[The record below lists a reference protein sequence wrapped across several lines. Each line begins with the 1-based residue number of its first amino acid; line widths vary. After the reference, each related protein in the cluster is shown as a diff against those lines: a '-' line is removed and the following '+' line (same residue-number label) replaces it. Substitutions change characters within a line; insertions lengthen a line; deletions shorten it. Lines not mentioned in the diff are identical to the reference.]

1 MAKKRGH
8 ILPGQA
14 KHPVVGIGA
23 SAGGLSALLSFFE
36 ALPAHTSMAF
46 VVVVHLAPDHVSNL
60 PGLLQKAT
68 AMPIVEV
75 TKPTPIEPDHVYLI
89 APSLALTMVD
99 DYLRVDPNPPE
110 QGRRAAI
117 DVFFRTLAEAHRE
130 RAIGIVLSGAGSD
143 GSAGLSRI
151 KEMGGITLAQDPSE
165 AEYESMPRSAI
176 ATGTVDFV
184 LTAAEMPQRLLD
196 LWSTAKDIHLP
207 TLENE
212 KREQDL
218 SNEAAER
225 ALREIMVILRTRTAH
240 DFRHYKRATVMR
252 RIERRLQVNGITDL
266 QAYRDYLHVHPEETQ
281 ALLQDMLISV
291 TNFFRDKEAFDVL
304 ERDVLPGIFE
314 GRGDG
319 DKIRVWSVGC
329 ATGEE
334 AYSLAMLMQERSL
347 KSSEGVSFQVFAT
360 DIDERAIAFAR
371 AGLYPDS
378 ILADVAP
385 GRVRQF
391 FSKDSAHYR
400 VKKELREHMLFA
412 HHNVL
417 SDPPFSRLDLICCRN
432 LLIYLDREAQ
442 NDILKM
448 FHFAL
453 RPGGVLFL
461 GSSESADSVSS
472 MFTVIDKRNRI
483 YRANVAVRGDAPV
496 PVAMSGT
503 VNLRPVVATAQPPG
517 GRRFSFGD
525 LHQRLVEQYA
535 PPSVLVSRDS
545 EIVHLSDRAGR
556 FLQYSGGEPSH
567 NIVAA
572 VRSELRVELRTA
584 IYQAL
589 HTNRSVEARKVRI
602 ERDGRSYFVN
612 MTTRPVHDPEAN
624 ADFVLVLFDEVE
636 DSMSGAEVT
645 TGDTQ
650 KDPIIGQLER
660 ELQRTKEQLQSTVEQ
675 SETSTEELKASNEEL
690 QAINEELRSATE
702 ELETSKEELQS
713 INEELTTVNAEL
725 KSKVEE
731 TGKINDD
738 LQNLIAANDIG
749 TIFVDRNICIK
760 RYTPRATDVFSIIPS
775 DIGRSLLDITHRLE
789 YDKLADDAAEAF
801 DSLRLIEREL
811 RSNDGRWY
819 LARFVPYRTTEDRID
834 GAVLSFIDITDRR
847 RAEDRLR
854 EGERRM
860 RIVAEGTKDYAIITF
875 DDDGLI
881 TSWNAG
887 AARIFGYTEAEMI
900 GQSAE
905 MLSTEEDRANHVAQR
920 EFAEARLNGRMEEE
934 RWHVRKDGSRF
945 FASGVLSRLDE
956 PGISGFAKI
965 ARDLSEFHAT
975 QSSVHAIQT
984 EPPHGVDRDA
994 QRRRDE
1000 FLAVVSHELK
1010 HPLNL
1015 ISASAEL
1022 IARAPETRNNL
1033 NVSRATDTIRR
1044 TVIGQAQ
1051 IIDDLLDVSRVR
1063 TGKLSMVRSVIDM
1076 REIVQR
1082 VTDAVREEASQQ
1094 GIALNVSM
1102 SETPVIIYA
1111 DLTRIE
1117 QVVWNLVSNALK
1129 FTSRG
1134 SVNVSLQVN
1143 EHGEAVLRVADTGSG
1158 IAPALLP
1165 HVFEMYEQGR
1175 DPGMRR
1181 SGLGIGLALV
1191 KDLVTL
1197 HGGAVRA
1204 ESDGADRGATFTVT
1218 LPAHRTLSSVHVDD
1232 NGEAADAL
1240 KGLRILMVDDDS
1252 ATVETFKLLLE
1263 GEGATVQ
1270 TATSGAEALT
1280 MLDGNAPDIVLS
1292 DLGMPDMDG
1301 LEFVAKLRKEPA
1313 MKSVICIALS
1323 GYGLDAD
1330 RREAERAGF
1339 NAHLKKP
1346 VMLDD
1351 LLSVVSRLRRSR
1363 RPEMVEVGPGVTES
1377 RDGTKES

>member
-1 MAKKRGH
+1 MPKTRAQT
-8 ILPGQA
+8 LVSQA
-14 KHPVVGIGA
+14 QFPIVGLGA
-23 SAGGLSALLSFFE
+23 SAGGLGALREFFE

-46 VVVVHLAPDHVSNL
+46 VVIVHLAPDHESNL
-60 PGLLQKAT
+60 ASLLQKST
-68 AMPIVEV
+68 NMPVTEV
-75 TKPTPIEPDHVYLI
+75 TSATPIEPDHVYMI
-89 APSLALTMVD
+89 APSLELTMVD
-99 DYLRVDPNPPE
+99 DYLRVAPRQPDD
-110 QGRRAAI
+110 GRRAAI
-117 DVFFRTLAEAHRE
+117 DLFFRTLAEVHRG

-143 GSAGLSRI
+143 GSAGLSRV
-151 KEMGGITLAQDPSE
+151 KEMGGITLAQDPAQ
-165 AEYESMPRSAI
+165 AEYDSMPRSAI
-176 ATGTVDFV
+176 ATGMVDFV
-184 LTAAEMPQRLLD
+184 LTAAEMPQRLMD
-196 LWSTAKDIHLP
+196 LWLTAKEIQLP
-207 TLENE
+207 VVGNDE
-212 KREQDL
+212 REDAI
-218 SNEAAER
+218 SNESAER
-225 ALREIMVILRTRTAH
+225 ALREIMVILRTRTGH
-240 DFRHYKRATVMR
+240 DFRHYKRATVLR

-266 QAYRDYLHVHPEETQ
+266 QAYRDHLHLHMDETQ

-304 ERDVLPGIFE
+304 EREVLPPLFE
-314 GRGDG
+314 GRVEQDR
-319 DKIRVWSVGC
+319 IRAWSVGC

-334 AYSLAMLMQERSL
+334 AYSLAMLLQERSL
-347 KSSEGVSFQVFAT
+347 KSAEGISYQVFAT

-371 AGLYPDS
+371 TGLYPDS
-378 ILADVAP
+378 ILADVTPA
-385 GRVRQF
+385 RVRQF
-391 FSKDSAHYR
+391 FSKDAAHYR

-442 NDILKM
+442 IEILRM

-483 YRANVAVRGDAPV
+483 YRANLAVRGDTPM
-496 PVAMSGT
+496 PVAISGT
-503 VNLRPVVATAQPPG
+503 TSTRPVLATVQPPG
-517 GRRFSFGD
+517 RRRLSFGD

-535 PPSVLVSRDS
+535 PPSALVSRDS

-567 NIVAA
+567 NIVAV
-572 VRSELRVELRTA
+572 VRPELRLELRTA

-589 HTNRSVEARKVRI
+589 HTNRSVEARRVRI

-612 MTTRPVHDPEAN
+612 MTARPVHDPEAN
-624 ADFVLVLFDEVE
+624 ADFVLILFDEVE
-636 DSMSGAEVT
+636 DSMGGSEASSSDV
-645 TGDTQ
+645 Q
-650 KDPIIGQLER
+650 KDPIISQLER
-660 ELQRTKEQLQSTVEQ
+660 ELQRTKEQLQSTIEQ

-811 RSNDGRWY
+811 KSNDGRWY

-834 GAVLSFIDITDRR
+834 GAVLSFIDITGRR
-847 RAEDRLR
+847 QAEDRLR

-875 DDDGLI
+875 DDEGLI

-887 AARIFGYTEAEMI
+887 AERIFGYTEAEMI
-900 GQSAE
+900 GQSADL
-905 MLSTEEDRANHVAQR
+905 LSTEEDRASHVAQR
-920 EFAEARLNGRMEEE
+920 EFAEARLNGRTDEE
-934 RWHVRKDGSRF
+934 RWHVRKDGTRF

-956 PGISGFAKI
+956 AGVSGFAKI
-965 ARDLSEFHAT
+965 ARDLGERADAAAGRGTSVELLRAASE
-975 QSSVHAIQT
+975 
-984 EPPHGVDRDA
+984 RDA

-1022 IARAPETRNNL
+1022 IARAPETRQSL
-1033 NVSRATDTIRR
+1033 NISRAADTIRR

-1051 IIDDLLDVSRVR
+1051 IIDDLLDISRVR
-1063 TGKLSMVRSVIDM
+1063 TGKLSVVRTVVDM

-1082 VTDAVREEASQQ
+1082 VCNAAQDDARQRGVAFNIKMTDA
-1094 GIALNVSM
+1094 
-1102 SETPVIIYA
+1102 PVIIHA

-1117 QVVWNLVSNALK
+1117 QIVWNLISNALK
-1129 FTSRG
+1129 FTARG
-1134 SVNVSLQVN
+1134 SVDVTLEVN
-1143 EHGEAVLRVADTGSG
+1143 DHAEAVLRVADTGSG
-1158 IAPALLP
+1158 IEPSLLP
-1165 HVFEMYEQGR
+1165 HIFDMFQQSR
-1175 DPGMRR
+1175 DPTARR

-1191 KDLVTL
+1191 RDLVNL

-1204 ESDGADRGATFTVT
+1204 ESEGVGRGATFTVT
-1218 LPAHRTLSSVHVDD
+1218 LPTHRSLVRSTAGD
-1232 NGEAADAL
+1232 GAAPEPL
-1240 KGLRILMVDDDS
+1240 EGVRVLMVDDDM
-1252 ATVETFKLLLE
+1252 ATVETFRLLLE
-1263 GEGATVQ
+1263 SEGAIVQ
-1270 TATSGAEALT
+1270 TATSGVEALS
-1280 MLDGNAPDIVLS
+1280 MLNGDVPDVVLS
-1292 DLGMPDMDG
+1292 DLGMPGMDG
-1301 LEFVAKLRKEPA
+1301 FEFVGKVREAPA
-1313 MKSVICIALS
+1313 LKSVICIALS
-1323 GYGLDAD
+1323 GFGQDAD
-1330 RREAERAGF
+1330 AAMATEAGF
-1339 NAHLKKP
+1339 DAHLKKP
-1346 VMLDD
+1346 VLLED
-1351 LLSVVSRLRRSR
+1351 LLSVVSRLRS
-1363 RPEMVEVGPGVTES
+1363 
-1377 RDGTKES
+1377 

>member
-1 MAKKRGH
+1 MARKRGH
-8 ILPGQA
+8 HLPGQA

-23 SAGGLSALLSFFE
+23 SAGGLSALLEFFE
-36 ALPAHTSMAF
+36 ALPAHTSMTF
-46 VVVVHLAPDHVSNL
+46 VVVVHLAPDHESTL
-60 PGLLQKAT
+60 PELLRKAT
-68 AMPIVEV
+68 AMPVLEV
-75 TKPTPIEPDHVYLI
+75 TRPTPIEPDHVYLI
-89 APSLALTMVD
+89 APSLDLTMVD
-99 DYLRVDPNPPE
+99 DYLRVEPRRQPE
-110 QGRRAAI
+110 GGRRAAI
-117 DVFFRTLAEAHRE
+117 DLFFRTLAEAHRE
-130 RAIGIVLSGAGSD
+130 RAVGIVMSGAGAD
-143 GSAGLSRI
+143 GSAGLSRV
-151 KEMGGITLAQDPSE
+151 KEMGGIAFAQDPCE

-176 ATGTVDFV
+176 ATGMVDFV

-196 LWSTAKDIHLP
+196 LWSTEKKIRLP
-207 TLENE
+207 DLEHGE
-212 KREQDL
+212 RAV
-218 SNEAAER
+218 NEAAER

-240 DFRHYKRATVMR
+240 DFRHYKRATVIR
-252 RIERRLQVNGITDL
+252 RIERRMQVNGITDL
-266 QAYRDYLHVHPEETQ
+266 QAYRDYLHLHLEETQ

-291 TNFFRDKEAFDVL
+291 TNFFRDKEAFEVL
-304 ERDVLPGIFE
+304 ERDVLPGVFE
-314 GRGDG
+314 GRGEG
-319 DKIRVWSVGC
+319 DRIRVWSVGC

-334 AYSLAMLMQERSL
+334 AYSLAMLMQDRSL
-347 KSSEGVSFQVFAT
+347 RSPDGVSFQVFAT
-360 DIDERAIAFAR
+360 DIDERAISFAR
-371 AGLYPDS
+371 IGLYPDS
-378 ILADVAP
+378 ILADIAP

-391 FSKDSAHYR
+391 FSKDSAHFR
-400 VKKELREHMLFA
+400 IKKELREHMLFA

-442 NDILKM
+442 IEILKM

-453 RPGGVLFL
+453 RPGGILFL

-472 MFTVIDKRNRI
+472 MFSVVDKRNRI
-483 YRANVAVRGDAPV
+483 YRANLAVRGDAPV
-496 PVAMSGT
+496 PVAFSGA
-503 VNLRPVVATAQPPG
+503 VNMRPVVATVQPA
-517 GRRFSFGD
+517 GRGRFSFGD

-535 PPSVLVSRDS
+535 PPSVLVTRDS

-572 VRSELRVELRTA
+572 VRPELRVELRTA

-589 HTNRSVEARKVRI
+589 HTNRSVEARRVRI

-636 DSMSGAEVT
+636 DSMSGSETA
-645 TGDTQ
+645 TGDAQ
-650 KDPIIGQLER
+650 KDPIISQLER
-660 ELQRTKEQLQSTVEQ
+660 ELQRTKEQLQSTIEQ

-760 RYTPRATDVFSIIPS
+760 RYTPRATDVFSIIAS

-834 GAVLSFIDITDRR
+834 GAVLSFIDITGRR
-847 RAEDRLR
+847 QAEDRLR

-860 RIVAEGTKDYAIITF
+860 RIVAEGTRDYAIITF

-887 AARIFGYTEAEMI
+887 AERIFGYTEAEMI
-900 GQSAE
+900 GRSADI
-905 MLSTEEDRANHVAQR
+905 LSTEDDRVNEVAQR
-920 EFAEARLNGRMEEE
+920 EFAEARLNGRTEEE
-934 RWHVRKDGSRF
+934 RWHVRKDGTRF

-965 ARDLSEFHAT
+965 ARDLGELRAAPT
-975 QSSVHAIQT
+975 TARGERTGAGQDAG
-984 EPPHGVDRDA
+984 ERDD

-1000 FLAVVSHELK
+1000 ILAVVSHELK

-1022 IARAPETRNNL
+1022 IARAPEARQSL
-1033 NVSRATDTIRR
+1033 QISRATDTIRR
-1044 TVIGQAQ
+1044 TVVGQAQ
-1051 IIDDLLDVSRVR
+1051 IIDDLLDISRVR
-1063 TGKLSMVRSVIDM
+1063 TGKLSLVCTIVDM

-1082 VTDAVREEASQQ
+1082 ITDAVRAEAEQR
-1094 GIALNVSM
+1094 GIAFNVSM
-1102 SETPVIIYA
+1102 SDVPVIIHA

-1117 QVVWNLVSNALK
+1117 QIVWNLINNALK
-1129 FTSRG
+1129 FTSNG
-1134 SVNVSLQVN
+1134 SITVSQHVN
-1143 EHGEAVLRVADTGSG
+1143 EHREAVLRVKDTGSG
-1158 IAPALLP
+1158 ISSTLLP
-1165 HVFEMYEQGR
+1165 HVFEMYQQSR
-1175 DPGMRR
+1175 DTSMRR
-1181 SGLGIGLALV
+1181 AGLGIGLALV

-1197 HGGAVRA
+1197 HGGVVRA
-1204 ESDGADRGATFTVT
+1204 DSEGVGRGATFTVT
-1218 LPAHRTLSSVHVDD
+1218 LPTHR
-1232 NGEAADAL
+1232 AL
-1240 KGLRILMVDDDS
+1240 DQRPVGDGSGTESLHGLHILMVDDD
-1252 ATVETFKLLLE
+1252 ATTVETFKLLLE
-1263 GEGATVQ
+1263 GEGAMVQ

-1280 MLDGNAPDIVLS
+1280 MLDAAPPDIVLS
-1292 DLGMPDMDG
+1292 DLGMSGMDG

-1313 MKSVICIALS
+1313 LRSVICIALS
-1323 GYGLDAD
+1323 GFGGEDDIRQA
-1330 RREAERAGF
+1330 RMAGF

-1346 VMLDD
+1346 VMLED
-1351 LLSVVSRLRRSR
+1351 LVAIVSHLRH
-1363 RPEMVEVGPGVTES
+1363 
-1377 RDGTKES
+1377 

>member
-1 MAKKRGH
+1 
-8 ILPGQA
+8 
-14 KHPVVGIGA
+14 
-23 SAGGLSALLSFFE
+23 
-36 ALPAHTSMAF
+36 
-46 VVVVHLAPDHVSNL
+46 
-60 PGLLQKAT
+60 
-68 AMPIVEV
+68 
-75 TKPTPIEPDHVYLI
+75 
-89 APSLALTMVD
+89 
-99 DYLRVDPNPPE
+99 
-110 QGRRAAI
+110 
-117 DVFFRTLAEAHRE
+117 
-130 RAIGIVLSGAGSD
+130 
-143 GSAGLSRI
+143 
-151 KEMGGITLAQDPSE
+151 
-165 AEYESMPRSAI
+165 
-176 ATGTVDFV
+176 
-184 LTAAEMPQRLLD
+184 
-196 LWSTAKDIHLP
+196 
-207 TLENE
+207 
-212 KREQDL
+212 
-218 SNEAAER
+218 
-225 ALREIMVILRTRTAH
+225 MVILRTRTGH
-240 DFRHYKRATVMR
+240 DFRHYKRATVLR

-266 QAYRDYLHVHPEETQ
+266 QAYRDHLHLHMDETQ

-304 ERDVLPGIFE
+304 EREVLPPLFE
-314 GRGDG
+314 GRVEQDR
-319 DKIRVWSVGC
+319 IRAWSVGC

-334 AYSLAMLMQERSL
+334 AYSLAMLLQERSL
-347 KSSEGVSFQVFAT
+347 KSAEGISYQVFAT

-371 AGLYPDS
+371 TGLYPDS
-378 ILADVAP
+378 ILADVTPA
-385 GRVRQF
+385 RVRQF
-391 FSKDSAHYR
+391 FSKDAAHYR

-442 NDILKM
+442 IEILRM

-483 YRANVAVRGDAPV
+483 YRANLAVRGDTPM
-496 PVAMSGT
+496 PVAISGT
-503 VNLRPVVATAQPPG
+503 TSTRPVLATVQPPG
-517 GRRFSFGD
+517 RRRLSFGD

-535 PPSVLVSRDS
+535 PPSALVSRDS

-567 NIVAA
+567 NIVAV
-572 VRSELRVELRTA
+572 VRPELRLELRTA

-589 HTNRSVEARKVRI
+589 HTNRSVEARRVRI

-612 MTTRPVHDPEAN
+612 MTARPVHDPEAN
-624 ADFVLVLFDEVE
+624 ADFVLILFDEVE
-636 DSMSGAEVT
+636 DSMGGSEASSSDV
-645 TGDTQ
+645 Q
-650 KDPIIGQLER
+650 KDPIISQLER
-660 ELQRTKEQLQSTVEQ
+660 ELQRTKEQLQSTIEQ

-811 RSNDGRWY
+811 KSNDGRWY

-834 GAVLSFIDITDRR
+834 GAVLSFIDITGRR
-847 RAEDRLR
+847 QAEDRLR

-875 DDDGLI
+875 DDEGLI

-887 AARIFGYTEAEMI
+887 AERIFGYTEAEMI
-900 GQSAE
+900 GQSADL
-905 MLSTEEDRANHVAQR
+905 LSTEEDRASHVAQR
-920 EFAEARLNGRMEEE
+920 EFAEARLNGRTDEE
-934 RWHVRKDGSRF
+934 RWHVRKDGTRF

-956 PGISGFAKI
+956 AGMSGFAKI
-965 ARDLSEFHAT
+965 ARDLGERADAAAGRSTSVELLRAASE
-975 QSSVHAIQT
+975 
-984 EPPHGVDRDA
+984 RDA

-1022 IARAPETRNNL
+1022 IARAPETRQSL
-1033 NVSRATDTIRR
+1033 NISRAADTIRR

-1051 IIDDLLDVSRVR
+1051 IIDDLLDISRVR
-1063 TGKLSMVRSVIDM
+1063 TGKLSVVRTVVDM

-1082 VTDAVREEASQQ
+1082 VCDAAQDDAKQRGVAFNIKMTDA
-1094 GIALNVSM
+1094 
-1102 SETPVIIYA
+1102 PVIIHA

-1117 QVVWNLVSNALK
+1117 QIVWNLISNALK
-1129 FTSRG
+1129 FTARG
-1134 SVNVSLQVN
+1134 SVDVTLEVN
-1143 EHGEAVLRVADTGSG
+1143 DHAEAVLRVADTGSG
-1158 IAPALLP
+1158 IEPSLLP
-1165 HVFEMYEQGR
+1165 HIFDMFQQSR
-1175 DPGMRR
+1175 DPTARR

-1191 KDLVTL
+1191 RDLVNL

-1204 ESDGADRGATFTVT
+1204 ESEGVGRGATFTVT
-1218 LPAHRTLSSVHVDD
+1218 LPTHRSLARSTAGD
-1232 NGEAADAL
+1232 GAAPEPL
-1240 KGLRILMVDDDS
+1240 EGVRVLMVDDDM
-1252 ATVETFKLLLE
+1252 ATVETFRLLLE
-1263 GEGATVQ
+1263 SEGAIVQ
-1270 TATSGAEALT
+1270 TATSGVEALSI
-1280 MLDGNAPDIVLS
+1280 LNGDVPDVVLS
-1292 DLGMPDMDG
+1292 DLGMPGMDG
-1301 LEFVAKLRKEPA
+1301 FEFVGRVREAPA
-1313 MKSVICIALS
+1313 LKSVICIALS
-1323 GYGLDAD
+1323 GFGQDAD
-1330 RREAERAGF
+1330 AAMATEAGF
-1339 NAHLKKP
+1339 DAHLKKP
-1346 VMLDD
+1346 VLLED
-1351 LLSVVSRLRRSR
+1351 LLSVVSRLRS
-1363 RPEMVEVGPGVTES
+1363 
-1377 RDGTKES
+1377 

>member
-1 MAKKRGH
+1 MPKRRAQT
-8 ILPGQA
+8 IPSQA
-14 KHPVVGIGA
+14 NYPIVGIGA
-23 SAGGLSALLSFFE
+23 SAGGLGALLEFFE

-46 VVVVHLAPDHVSNL
+46 VVVVHLAPDHESNL
-60 PGLLQKAT
+60 GSLLQKAT
-68 AMPIVEV
+68 DMPVAEV
-75 TKPTPIEPDHVYLI
+75 TSATPIQPDHVYLI
-89 APSLALTMVD
+89 APSLELTMVD
-99 DYLRVDPNPPE
+99 DFLRVAPNRP
-110 QGRRAAI
+110 QDGRRAAI
-117 DVFFRTLAEAHRE
+117 DLFFRTLAEAHRE
-130 RAIGIVLSGAGSD
+130 RAIGIVMSGAGSD
-143 GSAGLSRI
+143 GSVGLSRV

-165 AEYESMPRSAI
+165 AEYDSMPRSAI
-176 ATGTVDFV
+176 ATGMVDFV
-184 LTAAEMPQRLLD
+184 LTGAEMPQRLMD
-196 LWSTAKDIHLP
+196 LWSTAREIHLP
-207 TLENE
+207 VVESE
-212 KREQDL
+212 ERVSDP
-218 SNEAAER
+218 SNETAER
-225 ALREIMVILRTRTAH
+225 ALREIMIILRTRTAH
-240 DFRHYKRATVMR
+240 DFRHYKRATVLR
-252 RIERRLQVNGITDL
+252 RIERRLQVNGIVDL
-266 QAYRDYLHVHPEETQ
+266 QAYRDHLHLHPEETQ

-304 ERDVLPGIFE
+304 EREVLPPLFE
-314 GRGDG
+314 GRGEQDR
-319 DKIRVWSVGC
+319 IRVWSVGC

-334 AYSLAMLMQERSL
+334 AYSLAMLLQERSL
-347 KSSEGVSFQVFAT
+347 KSSEGISFQVFAT
-360 DIDERAIAFAR
+360 DIDERAISFAR

-378 ILADVAP
+378 ILADVTPA
-385 GRVRQF
+385 RVRQF
-391 FSKDSAHYR
+391 FSKDAAHYR

-442 NDILKM
+442 MEILRM

-472 MFTVIDKRNRI
+472 MFSVVDKRNRI
-483 YRANVAVRGDAPV
+483 YRANMAVRGDTPV
-496 PVAMSGT
+496 PVAISGT
-503 VNLRPVVATAQPPG
+503 MSTRPVVATVQPPG
-517 GRRFSFGD
+517 RRRFSFGD

-567 NIVAA
+567 NIVAV
-572 VRSELRVELRTA
+572 VRPELRLELRTA

-589 HTNRSVEARKVRI
+589 HTNRSVEARRVRI

-612 MTTRPVHDPEAN
+612 MTARPVHDAEAN

-636 DSMSGAEVT
+636 DSMGGAET
-645 TGDTQ
+645 SSADAQ
-650 KDPIIGQLER
+650 KDPIITQLER
-660 ELQRTKEQLQSTVEQ
+660 ELQRTKEQLQSTIEQ

-811 RSNDGRWY
+811 KSNDGRWY

-834 GAVLSFIDITDRR
+834 GAVLSFIDITGRR
-847 RAEDRLR
+847 QAEDRLR

-860 RIVAEGTKDYAIITF
+860 RIVADGTKDYAIITF
-875 DDDGLI
+875 DDDGII

-887 AARIFGYTEAEMI
+887 AERIFGYTEAEMI
-900 GQSAE
+900 GQSADV
-905 MLSTEEDRANHVAQR
+905 LSTEEDRAGNVAQR
-920 EFAEARLNGRMEEE
+920 EFEEARLHGRTNEE
-934 RWHVRKDGSRF
+934 RWHTRKDGSRF

-956 PGISGFAKI
+956 PGVSGFAKI
-965 ARDLSEFHAT
+965 ARDLGEAVDT
-975 QSSVHAIQT
+975 KTAGRGAQIQT
-984 EPPHGVDRDA
+984 VRDASERDA

-1022 IARAPETRNNL
+1022 IARAPETRQSLNL
-1033 NVSRATDTIRR
+1033 SRATDTIRR

-1051 IIDDLLDVSRVR
+1051 IIDDLLDISRVR
-1063 TGKLSMVRSVIDM
+1063 TGKLSVVRTAVDM

-1082 VTDAVREEASQQ
+1082 VSNAVQDDAKHR
-1094 GIALNVSM
+1094 GLALNVSM
-1102 SETPVIIYA
+1102 TETPVIIHA

-1117 QVVWNLVSNALK
+1117 QIVWNLISNALK

-1134 SVNVSLQVN
+1134 SVNVSLEVN
-1143 EHGEAVLRVADTGSG
+1143 EHTEAVLRVSDTGSG
-1158 IAPALLP
+1158 IEPALLP
-1165 HVFEMYEQGR
+1165 HIFDMFQQSR
-1175 DPGMRR
+1175 DPTTRR
-1181 SGLGIGLALV
+1181 AGLGIGLALV
-1191 KDLVTL
+1191 RDLVNL
-1197 HGGAVRA
+1197 HGGSVRA
-1204 ESDGADRGATFTVT
+1204 ESEGVGKGATFTVT
-1218 LPAHRTLSSVHVDD
+1218 LPTHGSLAHV
-1232 NGEAADAL
+1232 NADSGGAL
-1240 KGLRILMVDDDS
+1240 QSLQGLQILMVDDDA

-1263 GEGATVQ
+1263 SEGAVVR
-1270 TATSGAEALT
+1270 TATSGEEALT
-1280 MLDGNAPDIVLS
+1280 MLDGHVPDVVLS
-1292 DLGMPDMDG
+1292 DIGMPGMSG
-1301 LEFVAKLRKEPA
+1301 LEFVGKLREEPS

-1323 GYGLDAD
+1323 GFGEEDD
-1330 RREAERAGF
+1330 VSEAENAGF
-1339 NAHLKKP
+1339 DAHMKKP
-1346 VMLDD
+1346 VMLED
-1351 LLSVVSRLRRSR
+1351 LLTVFSRLR
-1363 RPEMVEVGPGVTES
+1363 
-1377 RDGTKES
+1377 K

>member
-1 MAKKRGH
+1 MAKKRGPN
-8 ILPGQA
+8 LPGQA
-14 KHPVVGIGA
+14 RHPVVGIGA
-23 SAGGLSALLSFFE
+23 SAGGLSALLEFFE
-36 ALPAHTSMAF
+36 ALPAHSSMAF
-46 VVVVHLAPDHVSNL
+46 VVVVHLARDHASDL
-60 PGLLQKAT
+60 PELLQKVT
-68 AMPIVEV
+68 AMPVLAL
-75 TKPTPIEPDHVYLI
+75 TRPTPVEPDHVYVI
-89 APSLALTMVD
+89 APSFDLTMVD
-99 DYLRVDPNPPE
+99 DYLRVEQSKPE
-110 QGRRAAI
+110 EGRRAAI

-143 GSAGLSRI
+143 GSAGLARV
-151 KEMGGITLAQDPSE
+151 KEMGGITFAQDPAE
-165 AEYESMPRSAI
+165 AQYDSMPRSAI
-176 ATGTVDFV
+176 STGMVDFV

-196 LWSTAKDIHLP
+196 LWLTAKEIHLP
-207 TLENE
+207 DPEKSEREETLA
-212 KREQDL
+212 
-218 SNEAAER
+218 NEATER

-240 DFRHYKRATVMR
+240 DFRHYKRATIMR

-266 QAYRDYLHVHPEETQ
+266 QSYRDYLHLHPDETQ

-304 ERDVLPGIFE
+304 ERDVLPSIFE
-314 GRGDG
+314 GRSEEDRV
-319 DKIRVWSVGC
+319 RVWSVGC

-334 AYSLAMLMQERSL
+334 AYSLAMLLQERSL
-347 KSSEGVSFQVFAT
+347 KTPEGASFQIFAT
-360 DIDERAIAFAR
+360 DIDERAITFAR
-371 AGLYPDS
+371 TGLYPDA
-378 ILADVAP
+378 ILSDVSP
-385 GRVRQF
+385 DRVRQF
-391 FSKDSAHYR
+391 FSKDAAHYR
-400 VKKELREHMLFA
+400 IKKELREHMLFA

-442 NDILKM
+442 VEILKM

-453 RPGGVLFL
+453 RPGGILFL

-472 MFTVIDKRNRI
+472 MFSVVDKRNRI
-483 YRANVAVRGDAPV
+483 YRANMAVRGDTPAPV
-496 PVAMSGT
+496 SLSGPL
-503 VNLRPVVATAQPPG
+503 NARPVVTTVQPPG
-517 GRRFSFGD
+517 RGRFSFGD
-525 LHQRLVEQYA
+525 LHQRLVEQHA

-572 VRSELRVELRTA
+572 VRPALRMELRTA

-589 HTNRSVEARKVRI
+589 HTNRSVEARRVRI
-602 ERDGRSYFVN
+602 ERDGRPYIVN

-636 DSMSGAEVT
+636 DSMSGSESIP
-645 TGDTQ
+645 GDVQ
-650 KDPIIGQLER
+650 KDPVISQLER
-660 ELQRTKEQLQSTVEQ
+660 ELQRTKEQLQSTIEQ

-738 LQNLIAANDIG
+738 LRNLIAANDIG
-749 TIFVDRNICIK
+749 TIFVDRNIRIK
-760 RYTPRATDVFSIIPS
+760 RYTPRATDVFSIISS

-789 YDKLADDAAEAF
+789 YDTLADDAAEAF

-811 RSNDGRWY
+811 KSNDGRWY

-834 GAVLSFIDITDRR
+834 GAVLSFIDITGRR
-847 RAEDRLR
+847 QAEDRLR

-860 RIVAEGTKDYAIITF
+860 RIVAEGTRDYAIITF
-875 DDDGLI
+875 DDDGTI

-887 AARIFGYTEAEMI
+887 AERIFGYTEAEMI
-900 GQSAE
+900 GQSADL
-905 MLSTEEDRANHVAQR
+905 LSTEEDRVNNVAQR
-920 EFAEARLNGRMEEE
+920 EFAEARLNGRTEEE
-934 RWHVRKDGSRF
+934 RWHIRKDGSRF

-956 PGISGFAKI
+956 PGLSGFAKI
-965 ARDLSEFHAT
+965 ARDLSEFRAT
-975 QSSVHAIQT
+975 TSKARGARIEAVREAG
-984 EPPHGVDRDA
+984 ERDA

-1033 NVSRATDTIRR
+1033 NLSRATDTIRR

-1051 IIDDLLDVSRVR
+1051 IIDDLLDISRVR
-1063 TGKLSMVRSVIDM
+1063 TGKLSVVRTVVDM

-1082 VTDAVREEASQQ
+1082 VCGAVREEARER
-1094 GIALNVSM
+1094 GIALNVM
-1102 SETPVIIYA
+1102 TSEAPVIVHA
-1111 DLTRIE
+1111 DLTRVE
-1117 QVVWNLVSNALK
+1117 QIVWNLISNALK
-1129 FTSRG
+1129 FTARG

-1143 EHGEAVLRVADTGSG
+1143 EHAQAVLQVADTGSG
-1158 IAPALLP
+1158 IDPALLP
-1165 HVFEMYEQGR
+1165 HIFEMYQQSR
-1175 DPGMRR
+1175 DSSTRR
-1181 SGLGIGLALV
+1181 AGLGIGLALV
-1191 KDLVTL
+1191 RDLVTL

-1204 ESDGADRGATFTVT
+1204 QSEGVGRGTIFTVT
-1218 LPAHRTLSSVHVDD
+1218 LPTHRAVAQLRND
-1232 NGEAADAL
+1232 NGAAAESL
-1240 KGLRILMVDDDS
+1240 HGLRILMVDDDPS
-1252 ATVETFKLLLE
+1252 TVETFKLLLE

-1270 TATSGAEALT
+1270 TATSGEQALE
-1280 MLDGNAPDIVLS
+1280 MLDGHAPDIVLS
-1292 DLGMPDMDG
+1292 DLGMPGMDG
-1301 LEFVAKLRKEPA
+1301 MEFVEKLRREPA
-1313 MKSVICIALS
+1313 MKSVLCIALS
-1323 GYGLDAD
+1323 GFGH
-1330 RREAERAGF
+1330 EAEIQQAENAGF

-1346 VMLDD
+1346 VLLDD
-1351 LLSVVSRLRRSR
+1351 LLAVVARLRQ
-1363 RPEMVEVGPGVTES
+1363 G
-1377 RDGTKES
+1377 

>member
-1 MAKKRGH
+1 MSKRRGQT
-8 ILPGQA
+8 LPGQA
-14 KHPVVGIGA
+14 SYPVVGIGA
-23 SAGGLSALLSFFE
+23 SAGGLSALLEFFE

-46 VVVVHLAPDHVSNL
+46 VVVVHLAPDHASNL
-60 PGLLQKAT
+60 AGLLQKAT
-68 AMPIVEV
+68 GMPVMEV
-75 TKPTPIEPDHVYLI
+75 TSATPIEPDHVYLI
-89 APSLALTMVD
+89 APSLELTMVD
-99 DYLRVDPNPPE
+99 DYLRVAPNRPE
-110 QGRRAAI
+110 EGGRRAAI
-117 DVFFRTLAEAHRE
+117 DLFFRTLAEAHRE

-143 GSAGLSRI
+143 GSVGLSRI
-151 KEMGGITLAQDPSE
+151 KEMGGVTLAQDPSE
-165 AEYESMPRSAI
+165 AEYDSMPRSAI
-176 ATGTVDFV
+176 ATGMVDFV
-184 LTAAEMPQRLLD
+184 ATAAEMPQRLMD
-196 LWSTAKDIHLP
+196 LWLTAKEIHLP
-207 TLENE
+207 IVDNDERQE
-212 KREQDL
+212 DL
-218 SNEAAER
+218 VSEAAER
-225 ALREIMVILRTRTAH
+225 ALREIMIILRTRTAH
-240 DFRHYKRATVMR
+240 DFRHYKRATVLR

-266 QAYRDYLHVHPEETQ
+266 QAYRDYLHLHPEETQ

-304 ERDVLPGIFE
+304 DREVLPRFFD
-314 GRGDG
+314 GRGEQDR
-319 DKIRVWSVGC
+319 IRVWSVGC

-334 AYSLAMLMQERSL
+334 AYSVAMLLQERSL
-347 KSSEGVSFQVFAT
+347 KSAEGISFQVFAT
-360 DIDERAIAFAR
+360 DIDERAISFAR
-371 AGLYPDS
+371 AGLYPES

-391 FSKDSAHYR
+391 FTKDAAHYR
-400 VKKELREHMLFA
+400 IKKELREHMLFA

-442 NDILKM
+442 IEILKM

-472 MFTVIDKRNRI
+472 MFTVVDKRNRI
-483 YRANVAVRGDAPV
+483 YRANMAVRGDTPL
-496 PVAMSGT
+496 PVAITGTMSA
-503 VNLRPVVATAQPPG
+503 RPVVTTIQPPG
-517 GRRFSFGD
+517 RRRFSFGD
-525 LHQRLVEQYA
+525 LHQRLVEQHA

-567 NIVAA
+567 NIIA
-572 VRSELRVELRTA
+572 VVRPELRLELRTA

-589 HTNRSVEARKVRI
+589 HTNRSVEARRVRI
-602 ERDGRSYFVN
+602 ERDARSYFVN
-612 MTTRPVHDPEAN
+612 MTARPVHDPEAN

-636 DSMSGAEVT
+636 DSMSGVETSTV
-645 TGDTQ
+645 DTH
-650 KDPIIGQLER
+650 KDPIISQLER
-660 ELQRTKEQLQSTVEQ
+660 ELQRTKEQLQSTIEQ

-749 TIFVDRNICIK
+749 TIFVERNICIK

-789 YDKLADDAAEAF
+789 YDKLPDDAAEAF

-875 DDDGLI
+875 DDAGLV

-887 AARIFGYTEAEMI
+887 AERIFGYTEAEMI
-900 GQSAE
+900 GQSADL
-905 MLSTEEDRANHVAQR
+905 LSTDEDRVNHVAQR
-920 EFAEARLNGRMEEE
+920 EFAEARLNGRTEEE
-934 RWHVRKDGSRF
+934 RWHQRKDGTRF

-965 ARDLSEFHAT
+965 ARDLGEFALT
-975 QSSVHAIQT
+975 DKA
-984 EPPHGVDRDA
+984 GRDA
-994 QRRRDE
+994 PAEQLRDAGEHDALRRRDE

-1010 HPLNL
+1010 NPLNL

-1022 IARAPETRNNL
+1022 IARAPESRQNL
-1033 NVSRATDTIRR
+1033 NISRAADTIRR
-1044 TVIGQAQ
+1044 TIIGQAQ
-1051 IIDDLLDVSRVR
+1051 IIDDLLDISRVR
-1063 TGKLSMVRSVIDM
+1063 TGKLSVVRTPVDM

-1082 VTDAVREEASQQ
+1082 VTHAVRDEANQR
-1094 GIALNVSM
+1094 GLALHVAMTDS
-1102 SETPVIIYA
+1102 PVIVHA

-1117 QVVWNLVSNALK
+1117 QIVWNLVSNALK

-1134 SVNVSLQVN
+1134 SVDVSLQVD
-1143 EHGEAVLRVADTGSG
+1143 EHADAVLQVADTGSG
-1158 IAPALLP
+1158 IEPSLLP
-1165 HVFEMYEQGR
+1165 HVFDMFQQSR
-1175 DPGMRR
+1175 DSAARR
-1181 SGLGIGLALV
+1181 AGLGIGLALV
-1191 KDLVTL
+1191 RDLVNL
-1197 HGGAVRA
+1197 HGGIVRA
-1204 ESDGADRGATFTVT
+1204 ESTGVGLGATFTVT
-1218 LPAHRTLSSVHVDD
+1218 LPTYRALV
-1232 NGEAADAL
+1232 AADSSAKSSADTL
-1240 KGLRILMVDDDS
+1240 QGLHVLMVDDD
-1252 ATVETFKLLLE
+1252 ADTVETFKLLLE
-1263 GEGATVQ
+1263 SEGAIVR
-1270 TATSGAEALT
+1270 TATSGEEALST
-1280 MLDGNAPDIVLS
+1280 LDGHVPDVVLS
-1292 DLGMPDMDG
+1292 DIGMPGMDG
-1301 LEFVAKLRKEPA
+1301 LAFVGKLREAPA
-1313 MKSVICIALS
+1313 LKSVICIALS
-1323 GYGLDAD
+1323 GYAQEAD
-1330 RREAERAGF
+1330 VKQAEQAGF
-1339 NAHLKKP
+1339 DAHLKKP
-1346 VMLDD
+1346 VTLDD
-1351 LLSVVSRLRRSR
+1351 LMSVFLRLRS
-1363 RPEMVEVGPGVTES
+1363 
-1377 RDGTKES
+1377 